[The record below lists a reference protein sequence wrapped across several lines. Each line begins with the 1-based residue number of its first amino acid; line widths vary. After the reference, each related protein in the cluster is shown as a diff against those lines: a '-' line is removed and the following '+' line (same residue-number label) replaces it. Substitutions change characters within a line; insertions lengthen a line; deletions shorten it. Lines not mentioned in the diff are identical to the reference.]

1 MSPGSPELDRRL
13 FFVSVACWGQ
23 VVCKVLRFERVI
35 QQDGIGGVR
44 IVVRFLLV
52 PDIGFWMVC
61 RWLCGRFWVFSREKP
76 SLLGRSKEVS
86 CG

>member
-1 MSPGSPELDRRL
+1 M
-13 FFVSVACWGQ
+13 ACWGQ

-44 IVVRFLLV
+44 ILVRFLLV

-61 RWLCGRFWVFSREKP
+61 RWLCGRFWVFSRKKP
-76 SLLGRSKEVS
+76 SLWEGQRKCLMANVALASH
-86 CG
+86 